1 MSESDLN
8 QPELTAVRAEHRLDE
23 VRLAAYLEAHLE
35 GFSGDLIVRQ
45 FEGGQSNPT
54 YLLQA
59 GARRWVL
66 RKKPPGVL
74 LKSAHAVEREYRIMA
89 ALQRTDV
96 PVPRVD
102 VLCEDDGVIG
112 TPFFVMEWVE
122 GRIIMQPLESGI
134 AADEL
139 NAIYRSYIA
148 VAANLHALDYEAIGL
163 ADYGRPGNYFSRQ
176 ISRWTDQYRAT
187 ETEPIPQMDELIAW
201 LPENIPEDDSTS
213 IVHGDF
219 TIRNMVVAT
228 DGSEIKAL
236 LDWEL
241 STIGHPLGDLAIAC
255 QFFYS
260 DEITR
265 AEIKALGV
273 PEEQALIELYCA
285 LTGRSGVDNWAF
297 HIAFC
302 KFRLSAIC
310 QGVYKRGLDGNA
322 SSQTA
327 LEQRPH
333 AQSAAKN
340 GWMVVEGLA

>member
-1 MSESDLN
+1 MTKEN
-8 QPELTAVRAEHRLDE
+8 QPELTEVRAEHQIDVSALITYMRSQLD
-23 VRLAAYLEAHLE
+23 
-35 GFSGDLIVRQ
+35 GITDDFSIRQ

-54 YLLQA
+54 YLLES
-59 GARRWVL
+59 GSRRWVL
-66 RKKPPGVL
+66 RKKPPGTL
-74 LKSAHAVEREYRIMA
+74 LKSAHAVEREYRVMKG
-89 ALQRTDV
+89 LGPTNV
-96 PVPRVD
+96 PVPKMEM
-102 VLCEDDGVIG
+102 LCEDESVIG
-112 TPFFVMEWVE
+112 TAFFVMEWVE

-285 LTGRSGVDNWAF
+285 LTGRSGVDDWAF